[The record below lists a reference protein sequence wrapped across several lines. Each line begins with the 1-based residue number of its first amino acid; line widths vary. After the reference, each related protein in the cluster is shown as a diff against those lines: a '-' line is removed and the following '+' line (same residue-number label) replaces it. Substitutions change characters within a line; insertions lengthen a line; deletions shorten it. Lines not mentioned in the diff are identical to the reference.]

1 MYHKRCTARNG
12 HELKSDVSHVESS
25 EHLVNVE
32 SSVCH
37 VMHVPL
43 QWSLG
48 QVYADCPFALL
59 NNSSLKD
66 GT

>member
-32 SSVCH
+32 SSVSRNTRH
-37 VMHVPL
+37 VTLVI
-43 QWSLG
+43 G
-48 QVYADCPFALL
+48 AGV
-59 NNSSLKD
+59 
-66 GT
+66 